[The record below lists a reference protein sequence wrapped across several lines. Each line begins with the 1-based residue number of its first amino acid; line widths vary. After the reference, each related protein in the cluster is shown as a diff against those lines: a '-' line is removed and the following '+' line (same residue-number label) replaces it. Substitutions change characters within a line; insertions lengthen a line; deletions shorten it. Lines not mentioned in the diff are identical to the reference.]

1 MPVDNSMIVFD
12 KVTKIYGKTQKA
24 LDEVSLQI
32 DKGEFVFLSG
42 NSGAG
47 KTTLLELVLR
57 DARPDK
63 GDIWVNGIELGSLR
77 ERQVYQYRRYIGMV
91 FQDFRLF
98 QDFTVYENV
107 AFAQRVIEA
116 EKKEMRSRVREV
128 LRQVGLEDKLDFF
141 VDGLSRGM
149 KQRLCLARALI
160 HDPAILILDEPTSG
174 LDPRTRFEFREIL
187 KELQESGKTIVISSH
202 VLSELSELCTDIG
215 IIDQGRMVLE
225 GNIDDILSRVNTSNP
240 LVISVFTNI
249 DKELSILKSHPCVQ
263 TISLRE
269 QDICVRFAGDA
280 QDEALLLQQLIDSDV
295 LVNGFTR
302 EKGSLESVFMQLTE
316 HEEERVVLSY
326 DAKSGL

>member
-1 MPVDNSMIVFD
+1 MLKIESLTRRYPH
-12 KVTKIYGKTQKA
+12 VTA
-24 LDEVSLQI
+24 LDGLNMEIGHGQLY
-32 DKGEFVFLSG
+32 GFVG
-42 NSGAG
+42 PNGAG
-47 KTTLLELVLR
+47 KTTTIRIISGLLRPTSGKVWIDGIRAEKETRVLKSKIGYVPDFFGVYDNLTVSEYMEFFAACHHISGLVARKRYTALLE
-57 DARPDK
+57 
-63 GDIWVNGIELGSLR
+63 
-77 ERQVYQYRRYIGMV
+77 
-91 FQDFRLF
+91 
-98 QDFTVYENV
+98 
-107 AFAQRVIEA
+107 
-116 EKKEMRSRVREV
+116 
-128 LRQVGLEDKLDFF
+128 QVGLEDKLDFF

-249 DKELSILKSHPCVQ
+249 DKALSILKSHPCVQ

>member
-1 MPVDNSMIVFD
+1 MLEIRGLH
-12 KVTKIYGKTQKA
+12 KIYGKYHA
-24 LDEVSLQI
+24 
-32 DKGEFVFLSG
+32 LSG
-42 NSGAG
+42 LDMTVETGALYGFVGPNGAG
-47 KTTLLELVLR
+47 KTTTIKIMTGLLEAEEGR
-57 DARPDK
+57 ITINGMDARSDLGKLKAMIGYVPDCF
-63 GDIWVNGIELGSLR
+63 GVYDNLTVSEYMEFFAACHHINGLVAR
-77 ERQVYQYRRYIGMV
+77 KRYTA
-91 FQDFRLF
+91 LL
-98 QDFTVYENV
+98 E
-107 AFAQRVIEA
+107 
-116 EKKEMRSRVREV
+116 
-128 LRQVGLEDKLDFF
+128 QVGLEDKLDFF

-160 HDPAILILDEPTSG
+160 HDPAILVLDEPTSG
-174 LDPRTRFEFREIL
+174 LEPRTRFEFREIL

-225 GNIDDILSRVNTSNP
+225 GNIDDILSRGNTSNP

-249 DKELSILKSHPCVQ
+249 DKALAILKSHPCVQ

>member
-1 MPVDNSMIVFD
+1 MLEIRGLH
-12 KVTKIYGKTQKA
+12 KIYGKYHA
-24 LDEVSLQI
+24 
-32 DKGEFVFLSG
+32 LSG
-42 NSGAG
+42 LDMTVETGALYGFVGPNGAG
-47 KTTLLELVLR
+47 KTTTIKIMTGLLEAEEGR
-57 DARPDK
+57 ITINGMDARAD
-63 GDIWVNGIELGSLR
+63 LGKLKSM
-77 ERQVYQYRRYIGMV
+77 IGYV
-91 FQDFRLF
+91 
-98 QDFTVYENV
+98 
-107 AFAQRVIEA
+107 
-116 EKKEMRSRVREV
+116 
-128 LRQVGLEDKLDFF
+128 
-141 VDGLSRGM
+141 
-149 KQRLCLARALI
+149 
-160 HDPAILILDEPTSG
+160 P
-174 LDPRTRFEFREIL
+174 DPRTRFEFREIL

-249 DKELSILKSHPCVQ
+249 DKALSILKSHPCVQ

-280 QDEALLLQQLIDSDV
+280 QDEALLLQRLIDSDV